1 MAGEHSLR
9 PGLNQEAE
17 NIKPIFLRQCRQ
29 NAQGVLLF
37 HISIEIETCNAVK
50 SYFKSY

>member
-1 MAGEHSLR
+1 MAGGHSLR

-17 NIKPIFLRQCRQ
+17 NIKPIFLCQCRQ

-37 HISIEIETCNAVK
+37 HISIEIEIYNAVK
-50 SYFKSY
+50 GYFKIY